1 VESAEIRS
9 RWLRFFESDNRQG
22 LTHTVVPS
30 ASLIADDPNLLLVNA
45 GMVPFKPY
53 FLGEITPPYKRA
65 TSVQKCVR
73 TLDIDEV
80 HTTVTLVNGPLK
92 SINKITKNA
101 EDLSDKVNEATTA
114 FISKNGSAVKVA
126 GALISAA
133 SKKKSRSKK
142 KAE

>member
-1 VESAEIRS
+1 MESAEIRS